1 MVVLKLIFLSVVAVT
16 RLKADNPL
24 YGSSLID
31 YVRHLLLLIMLC
43 VRACVCYISHCY
55 ACLNFQAHIEQWIDF
70 ASLEIDAHLLSWY
83 RPRMGR
89 AVYLPPV
96 SYILYFIEGIVLFP
110 FGI

>member
-43 VRACVCYISHCY
+43 VHACVIF
-55 ACLNFQAHIEQWIDF
+55 L
-70 ASLEIDAHLLSWY
+70 
-83 RPRMGR
+83 
-89 AVYLPPV
+89 
-96 SYILYFIEGIVLFP
+96 IVMHA
-110 FGI
+110 